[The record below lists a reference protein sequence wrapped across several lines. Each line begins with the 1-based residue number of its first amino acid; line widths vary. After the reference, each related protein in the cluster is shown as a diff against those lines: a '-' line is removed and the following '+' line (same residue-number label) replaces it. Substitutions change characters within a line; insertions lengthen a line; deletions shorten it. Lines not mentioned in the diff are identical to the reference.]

1 MEKGKGKANDYEDSE
16 VDYSSDTTSE
26 DKTQFSG
33 SETDTLFE
41 KIAALEAEK
50 ALLQARLANS
60 SESSKSRQGSTTAT
74 VITRKVCHTKPAGQ
88 AKTSDLEVTTTTD
101 NGQHNKHSCKDD
113 RIVCI
118 YHSMYVMTR
127 Y

>member
-1 MEKGKGKANDYEDSE
+1 MEKGKGKAYDYEDSE

-41 KIAALEAEK
+41 KIAALEAKK

-60 SESSKSRQGSTTAT
+60 SESSKSCQENTTAT
-74 VITRKVCHTKPAGQ
+74 TITRKVCHTKPVEQ
-88 AKTSDLEVTTTTD
+88 AKNNDLKVTTATD
-101 NGQHNKHSCKDD
+101 NSQHNKYSCKDD
-113 RIVCI
+113 RIICI
-118 YHSMYVMTR
+118 YHSMYVMTW

>member
-1 MEKGKGKANDYEDSE
+1 MEKRKGKANDYEDSE

-26 DKTQFSG
+26 DKTQFSS

-60 SESSKSRQGSTTAT
+60 GETSKSRQENTTAT

-101 NGQHNKHSCKDD
+101 NSQHNTSGNFENC
-113 RIVCI
+113 
-118 YHSMYVMTR
+118 
-127 Y
+127 